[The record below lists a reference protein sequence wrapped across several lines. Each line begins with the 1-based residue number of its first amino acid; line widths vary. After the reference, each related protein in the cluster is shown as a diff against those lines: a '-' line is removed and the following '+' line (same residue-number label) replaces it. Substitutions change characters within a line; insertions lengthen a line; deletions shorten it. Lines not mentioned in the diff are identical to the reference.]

1 MGLRGRIR
9 RPLGP
14 PRRPTDIV
22 SAVASAGTDR
32 LRGLAVRVYPA
43 IVARRAIAGRGDS
56 RIISLDTNMLSEGL
70 VQEAIAFLRGRI
82 RRTPVELS
90 PALSAI
96 VGVPVWLKLEFLQIT
111 GSFKLRGALFKM
123 ARLTET
129 ERRRGFVTSSAGN
142 HGKAV
147 AYAATQ
153 MGVHIVVCLPKNVDE
168 AKHRGILDL
177 GADVRL
183 SPFAGYDKTEDW
195 AIAEAA
201 RDGKPFISP
210 YDDDA
215 LIAASGG
222 SLAAEVLEDV
232 PDARTFFI
240 PTGGGGLAAGF
251 AFRALSQ
258 HSNCQIICCQHEL
271 SPSLQRSIDA
281 GHAVKGLPAVETSAG
296 AIEGGFGELP
306 FQVLRDRVGLEHI
319 AIAHV
324 TEAEIEAAVRWMLDK
339 HQYLIEPASAAAV
352 AACFRNGRPK
362 INSPAVIVLTGRNVA
377 AKVISRILHS

>member
-1 MGLRGRIR
+1 VGLRGRIR

-14 PRRPTDIV
+14 TRRPTDLD
-22 SAVASAGTDR
+22 SPVASAGTDR
-32 LRGLAVRVYPA
+32 LRGVSVRVFPA
-43 IVARRAIAGRGDS
+43 IVARGKVAARGDS
-56 RIISLDTNMLSEGL
+56 RLVSLDTNMLSEGL

-82 RRTPVELS
+82 RRTPMELS

-153 MGVHIVVCLPKNVDE
+153 MGVHTVVCVPKNVDE

-195 AIAEAA
+195 AMTI
-201 RDGKPFISP
+201 
-210 YDDDA
+210 
-215 LIAASGG
+215 
-222 SLAAEVLEDV
+222 
-232 PDARTFFI
+232 T
-240 PTGGGGLAAGF
+240 
-251 AFRALSQ
+251 RA
-258 HSNCQIICCQHEL
+258 
-271 SPSLQRSIDA
+271 
-281 GHAVKGLPAVETSAG
+281 
-296 AIEGGFGELP
+296 
-306 FQVLRDRVGLEHI
+306 
-319 AIAHV
+319 
-324 TEAEIEAAVRWMLDK
+324 
-339 HQYLIEPASAAAV
+339 
-352 AACFRNGRPK
+352 
-362 INSPAVIVLTGRNVA
+362 
-377 AKVISRILHS
+377 